1 MEKKSEKIALF
12 GGTFDPVHHGHLII
26 AQAVIEEA
34 GLDRVIFVPSARP
47 PHKNRDIMFTAED
60 RFRMLSL
67 ALNGNPRFILSDME
81 IKRKGPSYTID
92 TIREFKSSFTLNTK
106 LYFLVG
112 MDNLFEMETWKDPSE
127 IIAECVILAADRACR
142 QGREIPDWLSGRVQ
156 NVMTPLIEISSSD
169 IRRRLREGKS
179 VRYLVPE
186 AVNEMIEKILQG

>member
-1 MEKKSEKIALF
+1 
-12 GGTFDPVHHGHLII
+12 
-26 AQAVIEEA
+26 
-34 GLDRVIFVPSARP
+34 
-47 PHKNRDIMFTAED
+47 MFTAED

-92 TIREFKSSFTLNTK
+92 TIREFKSGLPLNTK

-112 MDNLFEMETWKDPSE
+112 MDNLFEIETWKDPSE

-142 QGREIPDWLSGRVQ
+142 QDREIPDWLSGRVQ
-156 NVMTPLIEISSSD
+156 KVITPLIEISSSD
-169 IRRRLREGKS
+169 IRRLLREGKS